1 MVTTN
6 DVRDFVKSEN
16 YINLLNK
23 TILTLQLDFSDE
35 EPSSQ
40 MFNIEADS
48 INKSNIGLDKLLTLC
63 VEDVD
68 KLIKYVELK
77 LLNIEDDVDEYN
89 EDEEDKDVLIEEQP
103 FNKTFLIGY
112 LIEFFFLKNDPKG
125 LDGYLK
131 ALRIPGYKKY
141 AAELKDIY
149 GQL

>member
-6 DVRDFVKSEN
+6 DVRDFVKSES
-16 YINLLNK
+16 YINLLNR

-35 EPSSQ
+35 EPESQ
-40 MFNIEADS
+40 MYNIEADS
-48 INKSNIGLDKLLTLC
+48 INKSNIELDKLLILC
-63 VEDVD
+63 VDDVD
-68 KLIKYVELK
+68 KLIKFVELK

-89 EDEEDKDVLIEEQP
+89 EDEEDEDVVIELP
-103 FNKTFLIGY
+103 FVKTFLIGY

-131 ALRIPGYKKY
+131 AIGIPNYKKY
-141 AAELKDIY
+141 SAELKDIY

>member
-6 DVRDFVKSEN
+6 DVRDFVKSES

-89 EDEEDKDVLIEEQP
+89 EDEEDKDVLIEELP

-125 LDGYLK
+125 IDNYLK
-131 ALRIPGYKKY
+131 AIRITGYKKY

>member
-6 DVRDFVKSEN
+6 DVRDFVKSES

-68 KLIKYVELK
+68 KLIRYVELK

-125 LDGYLK
+125 IDNYLK
-131 ALRIPGYKKY
+131 AIRIPGYKKY